1 MKEAFFCEK
10 EEKRND
16 PTKRVFTKK
25 GIRGYSL
32 GRNKE
37 RGETILKIAKANPFG
52 GKPVIHLS
60 SLYGASLGKEV
71 ILRIPVTGARPIELC
86 ADGLPEGLVLS
97 EGVVRGVVEREGD
110 YPVVIHASN
119 REGAAEKRVCIKIHP
134 DTRLLTPLM
143 GFTSWNAFGSEVSQE
158 KMERTARVM
167 LESGLCD
174 YGYNYVNVDSGWQK
188 EYGGAFDAVM
198 PNEKFPD
205 MKGFCGRMHQS
216 GLKCGIYS
224 TPMLT
229 AWGCPKEYESI
240 PGCTRGKP
248 QILHSCNNG
257 GIGEERL
264 EENNV
269 RQWNDWGFDYLKYD
283 WAPTEP
289 TNAEFM
295 RRALEKSSREMGY
308 CVTVAADFGYWKYW
322 KDACTSWRDNSDS
335 MDDWKVLKK
344 YLEPRGFTY
353 IQYWK
358 LAVSP
363 GHFYDLDMLEI
374 GAMTWNEGKGTRLT
388 EDEEIFAYTLRAFFL
403 SPIQISCELEKLTEF
418 ERDLLCNDEIIAL
431 NQDGLVDYPDVF
443 SQNDDLKIY
452 VRRLENGDRAYALF
466 NVSDETQEAVFDF
479 GGAKNVRE
487 VWSKTDLPASDH
499 FAWSVSPHGACV
511 LRVSGL
517 PQQSAD

>member
-205 MKGFCGRMHQS
+205 MKGLGRCGRS
-216 GLKCGIYS
+216 GPS
-224 TPMLT
+224 
-229 AWGCPKEYESI
+229 AF
-240 PGCTRGKP
+240 PGRT
-248 QILHSCNNG
+248 NG
-257 GIGEERL
+257 PLRREGRHARALAEGR
-264 EENNV
+264 
-269 RQWNDWGFDYLKYD
+269 RSPSGM
-283 WAPTEP
+283 
-289 TNAEFM
+289 NAGLPAAGPCASQGRFR
-295 RRALEKSSREMGY
+295 RRA
-308 CVTVAADFGYWKYW
+308 
-322 KDACTSWRDNSDS
+322 
-335 MDDWKVLKK
+335 
-344 YLEPRGFTY
+344 
-353 IQYWK
+353 
-358 LAVSP
+358 
-363 GHFYDLDMLEI
+363 
-374 GAMTWNEGKGTRLT
+374 
-388 EDEEIFAYTLRAFFL
+388 
-403 SPIQISCELEKLTEF
+403 
-418 ERDLLCNDEIIAL
+418 
-431 NQDGLVDYPDVF
+431 
-443 SQNDDLKIY
+443 
-452 VRRLENGDRAYALF
+452 
-466 NVSDETQEAVFDF
+466 
-479 GGAKNVRE
+479 
-487 VWSKTDLPASDH
+487 
-499 FAWSVSPHGACV
+499 
-511 LRVSGL
+511 
-517 PQQSAD
+517 